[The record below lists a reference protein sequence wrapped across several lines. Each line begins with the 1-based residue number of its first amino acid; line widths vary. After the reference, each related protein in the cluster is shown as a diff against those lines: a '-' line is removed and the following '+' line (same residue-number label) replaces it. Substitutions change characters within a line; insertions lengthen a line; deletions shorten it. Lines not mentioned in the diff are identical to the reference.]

1 MVTGRGLGSRGKQ
14 GPRIKP
20 AVENFLRDRGI
31 SFAEGLNEGC
41 IEVVIRK

>member
-20 AVENFLRDRGI
+20 AVENYLRGNGI
-31 SFAEGLNEGC
+31 SFSEGQNDGC
-41 IEVVIRK
+41 IQVVIKR